1 MTCQNQMKR
10 YKEVMLYL
18 KSLKKFYN
26 KNTVKA
32 VDIKELLVKK
42 SDITCL
48 VGPSGCGKTTTLKMI
63 NRLIEPSEGVIE
75 INGVNSDQSHP
86 VLWRRKIGYVIQKI
100 GLFPHFTVMQ
110 NISLLSHVL
119 KKDQKFIV
127 KRVYELLELVGLPP
141 EQYKSR
147 YPIELSG
154 GQRQRVG
161 IARAL
166 MEDPPLL
173 LMDEPF
179 GALDSITASSLR
191 KEFRMLNQRLKKT
204 IIMVTHNLSEAF
216 EMGDEVVLMQKG
228 SIVQK
233 GNWEDFKYSP
243 ANSFVKD
250 FFDAKI

>member
-1 MTCQNQMKR
+1 
-10 YKEVMLYL
+10 MLYL

-26 KNTVKA
+26 ENTIRA
-32 VDIKELLVKK
+32 VDIKELLVEKAG
-42 SDITCL
+42 IVCL

-63 NRLIEPSEGVIE
+63 NRLIEPSEGTIE
-75 INGVNSDQSHP
+75 INGVKSNQVHP

-100 GLFPHFTVMQ
+100 GLLPHLTVMQ
-110 NISLLSHVL
+110 NISLLSRVL
-119 KKDQKFIV
+119 KKDQKFILR
-127 KRVYELLELVGLPP
+127 RVHELLELVGLNPT
-141 EQYKSR
+141 QYKDR
-147 YPIELSG
+147 YPMELSG

-191 KEFRMLNQRLKKT
+191 KEFKTLNQTLKKT
-204 IIMVTHNLSEAF
+204 IIMVTHNLNEAF
-216 EMGDEVVLMQKG
+216 EIGDEVVLMQKG

-233 GNWEDFKYSP
+233 GSLKDFKHSP

>member
-1 MTCQNQMKR
+1 
-10 YKEVMLYL
+10 MLYL
-18 KSLKKFYN
+18 KNLKKFYN
-26 KNTVKA
+26 ENTIKA
-32 VDIKELLVKK
+32 VDIEELLVEKAG
-42 SDITCL
+42 IVCL

-63 NRLIEPSEGVIE
+63 NRLIEPSEGTIE
-75 INGVNSDQSHP
+75 INGIKSNQVHP

-100 GLFPHFTVMQ
+100 GLLPHLTVKE
-110 NISLLSHVL
+110 NISLLSRVL
-119 KKDQKFIV
+119 KKDQKFILR
-127 KRVYELLELVGLPP
+127 RVHDLLELVGLNPK
-141 EQYKSR
+141 QYKDR

-191 KEFRMLNQRLKKT
+191 KEFKTLNQTLKKT
-204 IIMVTHNLSEAF
+204 ILMVTHNLNEAF
-216 EMGDEVVLMQKG
+216 EIGDEVVLMQKS

-233 GNWEDFKYSP
+233 GNLEDFKHSP

-250 FFDAKI
+250 FFNAKI

>member
-1 MTCQNQMKR
+1 
-10 YKEVMLYL
+10 MLYL
-18 KSLKKFYN
+18 ENLKKTYD

-32 VDIKELLVKK
+32 VDIKELSVEKAR
-42 SDITCL
+42 IVCL

-63 NRLIEPSEGVIE
+63 NRLVEPSEGTIQ
-75 INGVNSDQSHP
+75 INGVKSDQIHP
-86 VLWRRKIGYVIQKI
+86 VQWRRKIGYVIQKI
-100 GLFPHFTVMQ
+100 GLFPHLTVMQ
-110 NISLLSHVL
+110 NISLLSRVL
-119 KKDQKFIV
+119 KRDQKNIE
-127 KRVYELLELVGLPP
+127 KRVYEFLNLVGLDPK
-141 EQYKSR
+141 QYASR

-179 GALDSITASSLR
+179 GSLDSMTASALR
-191 KEFRMLNQRLKKT
+191 REFKKLNQMLKKT

-233 GNWEDFKYSP
+233 GSWENFKNSP

-250 FFDAKI
+250 FFNEKV